1 MTIKTTVNTALSAV
15 LSNTWAVELP
25 VEPTWPAIVFDIDT
39 TPEDFWATPAG
50 SAYDQHTINVVI
62 LAKTQTEIET
72 LLPQVN
78 TALEAVTGYLLDG
91 ERGDAAYEDDASI
104 YAYFTNHVIRTPRY

>member
-15 LSNTWAVELP
+15 LANTWAVELP
-25 VEPTWPAIVFDIDT
+25 IEPTFPAIVFDIDT
-39 TPEDFWATPAG
+39 TPEDFWAVPAG
-50 SAYDQHTINVVI
+50 SAYDQHTIKVVI

-78 TALEAVTGYLLDG
+78 TALEGITGYLLDG
-91 ERGDAAYEDDASI
+91 ERGDAAYEDDASV
-104 YAYFTNHVIRTPRY
+104 YGYFTNHVIRTPRY